1 MTLVDKVKIIA
12 KENVCIGSGQC
23 AMLLP
28 NIFKQSRDDGIVELL
43 SEEVDVTF
51 LKKLRNVV
59 DSCPSRALS
68 LEYDSSQYAE
78 ACPYAAVN
86 QDHVAPIQNPPIHE
100 FPIFDSKFKAN
111 PFKLY
116 NQWHEEGR
124 SIVYVELPTGVKTW
138 LVISHCLAKELLN
151 DERLSKDS
159 KYASANWHKS
169 HPTYKNGTSYP
180 VFKHILTMDPPDQT
194 RIRGMVSQEFTPKLI
209 KQLRPRIEVIVKVLL
224 DNIDPYQPVDLIEKF
239 ALPLPLKVICELLGV
254 PFEDEHF
261 FKRWS
266 EVLVTANLEEQKEI
280 PVVAQELNDYLLKLS
295 FARKKTPDNS
305 LFSKLVQLKEQ
316 GHLTEKELTAMG
328 FILLVAGHETTVNLI
343 GNGTLA
349 LLTHPDQWS
358 KLCENPNLTRR
369 AVEELLRFGSPI
381 EVSTQRFA
389 KTDIHLPGA
398 HIQKGDAVF
407 IALAST
413 NRDKLV
419 FHESNTL
426 DITRSDVSNHLAF
439 GGGAHFCLGAPLA
452 RLEGE
457 IAFGEL
463 SKRFPNMKLA
473 ISPENTE
480 WRVGLIMR
488 GLKNLP
494 IMLKP

>member
-1 MTLVDKVKIIA
+1 MPLVSKVKIIA
-12 KENVCIGSGQC
+12 KENVCVGSGRC

-28 NIFKQSRDDGIVELL
+28 EIFKQSEDDGIVELL
-43 SEEVDVTF
+43 SEEADANL
-51 LKKLRNVV
+51 LKKLKNVV

-68 LEYDSSQYAE
+68 LEYDRSLYAE
-78 ACPYAAVN
+78 ACP
-86 QDHVAPIQNPPIHE
+86 HVAAHQDYTASIQDRQIHQ

-116 NQWHEEGR
+116 NQWLEQGK
-124 SIVYVELPTGVKTW
+124 SIVYVELPTNVKTW
-138 LVISHCLAKELLN
+138 LVVSHNLAKELLN

-159 KYASANWHKS
+159 KYASDNWHKS
-169 HPTYKNGTSYP
+169 HPTHKNGTSHP
-180 VFKHILTMDPPDQT
+180 VFKHILTMDPPDHT
-194 RIRGMVSQEFTPKLI
+194 RVRGMVSQEFTPKLI
-209 KQLRPRIEVIVKVLL
+209 KQLRPRIEAIAKELL
-224 DNIDPYQPVDLIEKF
+224 DNIDPYQPIDLIEEF

-254 PFEDEHF
+254 PFEDEQF

-266 EVLVTANLEEQKEI
+266 EILVTANLKEQKLI

-295 FARKKTPDNS
+295 VAKKKAPDES

-316 GHLTEKELTAMG
+316 GDLTEKELTAMG
-328 FILLVAGHETTVNLI
+328 FLLLVAGHETTVNLI

-349 LLTHPDQWS
+349 LLSHPDQWF
-358 KLCENPNLTRR
+358 KLCDNPNLTRR

-389 KTDIHLPGA
+389 KTDINAAGT
-398 HIQKGDAVF
+398 HIQKGDTVF
-407 IALAST
+407 IALASA
-413 NRDKLV
+413 NRDASV
-419 FHESNTL
+419 FHDSNNL
-426 DITRSDVSNHLAF
+426 NINRADVSNHLAF

-457 IAFGEL
+457 IAFGEF
-463 SKRFPNMKLA
+463 SRRFPHMKLA
-473 ISPENTE
+473 ISPDDTE

-488 GLKNLP
+488 GLKTLP
-494 IMLKP
+494 IILKP